1 MFQLTLLVLAA
12 VSLGT
17 SGYLIKVPTTPWQP
31 RTVPVQ
37 KQEWVYFQRRLMPL
51 FENVCEDS
59 NDLLIT
65 SLSNDFA
72 NDYGNGNYLNPDV
85 ITTLQNY
92 KSSKGF
98 LPKGEIFT
106 EYNQD
111 HVAELKIIFEVLYF
125 AKDFE
130 TFYKA
135 AAWARQNINCGIY
148 VDAIYLAVLN
158 RKDTEKVSIPP
169 PYELLPNYFVNKEAI
184 IKGSLLLS
192 DEEWYITENVREQGN
207 SYIVDAEYSN
217 GPYETTQESLTY
229 FNEDVGLN
237 TYYYLNKLNSFPWLN
252 VSLGIRPKLGENLYH
267 TLKQLATRY
276 NLERYSND
284 LPELE
289 NFDWN
294 TKTMIP
300 YYSTLIYSNG
310 KDFAQSNLADLLDS
324 EDFTLLRNI
333 EENIVTVA
341 THMRDK
347 GFAKEDIINHLMDIL
362 VISSKS
368 YQNLAYKLLGTDF
381 TSEQRLPS
389 VLAHYLTTVRD
400 PMFWKINKKIV
411 DLVDCALSVLPGYSR
426 NDLIFPGVEI
436 VNVDIKKM
444 MTSFEYFEFDATD
457 ALKTSASNSKF
468 LVKIGQYRL
477 NHKPFSIKLNISSLV
492 TQKGFAKL
500 FISPKVL
507 PGQMGQMKNLFF
519 MLDCFEINLKRGKNM
534 ITRTSDEMKL
544 SPDLT
549 SLKIIKKQ
557 LEDAEFGL
565 NALPL
570 KTVESQTGFP
580 SRLVLPKGSE
590 NGLPFQIFVFIA
602 PYIKPAVNGRF
613 ANVEYNFDAMLN
625 PGYPLDLNINMHQL
639 LDLPNAL
646 IKDVII
652 THKVENKPVK
662 EVVDV
667 PESSN
672 TWSSNEIEPMGL
684 LKSPA
689 RPSFNANKQ
698 PFDYKSK
705 KGQYGKKE
713 DYLAK
718 RTNYKVDTQ
727 DTSEIPTSY
736 YAESIKNQ
744 FIDESEED
752 ISKTLYN
759 INSMESDFSEKPK
772 NEEEFDEI
780 LKKSSEIQKPLRILK
795 LSARPD
801 FTMKREPF
809 DYKSK
814 RGQYGKKDD
823 YSTKR
828 GNYTKKWQ
836 DNFKE
841 TSTENVMDISTNKEV
856 RDLEIKV
863 KEDLNTNEKD
873 FEKIIYTSN
882 DDKNVFKNVIKETE
896 KTDSLQNPTKDLKEE
911 YNVDDIMTEPT
922 VVIISKKRNPTVYDF
937 LFTNPF
943 DNFDSTEEKVYY

>member
-12 VSLGT
+12 VSVGT

-37 KQEWVYFQRRLMPL
+37 KQDWVYFQRRLMPL
-51 FENVCEDS
+51 FENVCDDS
-59 NDLLIT
+59 SDLLVT
-65 SLSNDFA
+65 SLSNDFEK
-72 NDYGNGNYLNPDV
+72 DYENGNYLNPDV

-111 HVAELKIIFEVLYF
+111 HIAELKIIFEVFYF

-135 AAWARQNINCGIY
+135 AAWARQNINCGIF
-148 VDAIYLAVLN
+148 VDAIYLAILN

-184 IKGSLLLS
+184 IKGSLLSS
-192 DEEWYITENVREQGN
+192 DEQWYITENVREDGN
-207 SYIVDAEYSN
+207 SYIVDAEYSD
-217 GPYETTQESLTY
+217 GPYEASQQSLTY
-229 FNEDVGLN
+229 FHEDMGLN
-237 TYYYLNKLNSFPWLN
+237 TYYFLNKLNSFPWLN
-252 VSLGIRPKLGENLYH
+252 VSLGDRPKLGENLYH

-276 NLERYSND
+276 NLERYSNG

-289 NFDWN
+289 DFDWN
-294 TKTMIP
+294 TKSMIP
-300 YYSTLIYSNG
+300 YNSMLIYSNG
-310 KDFAQSNLADLLDS
+310 KDFAQSNLADLLDN
-324 EDFTLLRNI
+324 EDFTLLQNI

-347 GFAKEDIINHLMDIL
+347 GFAKEEIVNQLMDIL
-362 VISSKS
+362 VLSSKS

-381 TSEQRLPS
+381 TSEQKIPS
-389 VLAHYLTTVRD
+389 VLAHYLTAVRD
-400 PMFWKINKKIV
+400 PLFWKINKKVV
-411 DLVDCALSVLPGYSR
+411 DLVDRALSILPGYTR

-457 ALKTSASNSKF
+457 ALKTSTNNSKF
-468 LVKIGQYRL
+468 LVKFGQYRL

-500 FISPKVL
+500 FISPKVF
-507 PGQMGQMKNLFF
+507 PGQLGQMKNLFF
-519 MLDCFEINLKRGKNM
+519 LLDCFEINLKRGKNM

-544 SPDLT
+544 SPELT

-570 KTVESQTGFP
+570 KTVGSKTGFP

-602 PYIKPAVNGRF
+602 PYIKPAVNGRI
-613 ANVEYNFDAMLN
+613 ANVEYNFDSMLN

-639 LDLPNAL
+639 LDLPNSL

-667 PESSN
+667 PETSN
-672 TWSSNEIEPMGL
+672 TWTSSEIEPIGFF
-684 LKSPA
+684 KSSA
-689 RPSFNANKQ
+689 RQSFNANKQ

-705 KGQYGKKE
+705 KGQYGKKD
-713 DYLAK
+713 DYLAG
-718 RTNYKVDTQ
+718 RTNYKVDTE
-727 DTSEIPTSY
+727 DISVIPASY
-736 YAESIKNQ
+736 YTDSIKKQYLAGNEENKNKT
-744 FIDESEED
+744 FSLDED
-752 ISKTLYN
+752 ISKTIYK
-759 INSMESDFSEKPK
+759 INSMETDFSEKPK

-780 LKKSSEIQKPLRILK
+780 LKKSNTEKSDILQKP
-795 LSARPD
+795 
-801 FTMKREPF
+801 
-809 DYKSK
+809 
-814 RGQYGKKDD
+814 
-823 YSTKR
+823 TK
-828 GNYTKKWQ
+828 
-836 DNFKE
+836 E
-841 TSTENVMDISTNKEV
+841 LI
-856 RDLEIKV
+856 
-863 KEDLNTNEKD
+863 
-873 FEKIIYTSN
+873 
-882 DDKNVFKNVIKETE
+882 
-896 KTDSLQNPTKDLKEE
+896 EE
-911 YNVDDIMTEPT
+911 YKVDDIVTEPG